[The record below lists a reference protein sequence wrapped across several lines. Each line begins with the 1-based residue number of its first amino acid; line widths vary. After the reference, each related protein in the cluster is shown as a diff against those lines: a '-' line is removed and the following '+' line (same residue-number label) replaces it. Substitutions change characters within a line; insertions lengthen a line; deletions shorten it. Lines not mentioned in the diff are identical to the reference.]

1 MKTLT
6 IGDTVFNLSY
16 LISVKYKAKSKAV
29 APRGGKSSNA
39 GHSDPAGPLKSASS
53 LELHFLD
60 CDTIHLKKDKA
71 DAVWSKLSVL
81 LDIDQEESPPETE
94 ISTPS

>member
-6 IGDTVFNLSY
+6 IGDTTYNLAY
-16 LISVKYKAKSKAV
+16 LISVKYKAKTRKEVPS
-29 APRGGKSSNA
+29 PKSNKLA
-39 GHSDPAGPLKSASS
+39 LPGELKSASS
-53 LELHFLD
+53 LDLHFLD

-71 DAVWSKLSVL
+71 DAVWKKLSHL
-81 LDIDQEESPPETE
+81 LELEPDGTTPEPE